1 MARKKNARQDHV
13 GAFEAKTR
21 LGELLDRCQR
31 GETIVITRHGHPV
44 ARLVP
49 YRQSVDP
56 ASVGAVVEKLRT
68 FGKGTRLPAGQSLK
82 EWIQEGR
89 P

>member
-1 MARKKNARQDHV
+1 MARKKNGRQNLV

-49 YRQSVDP
+49 Y
-56 ASVGAVVEKLRT
+56 
-68 FGKGTRLPAGQSLK
+68 GQ
-82 EWIQEGR
+82 
-89 P
+89 